1 MCVCREDL
9 SNLPFTTMCIRESL
23 RLHSPVQAVTRKY
36 TQDMALPGDRTVPQ
50 GERNRFLGLFLT
62 TYSTTFVHLWQNL
75 FGDSHFLN
83 KEVKCLISVILRKG
97 AICLVSIYG
106 THHNPAVWQN
116 PHVRN
121 EKRQMLIFFPP
132 PTVLSC
138 LTSLLG
144 VQSSAF

>member
-1 MCVCREDL
+1 MYVCREDL

-83 KEVKCLISVILRKG
+83 KEVKCLISVILRK
-97 AICLVSIYG
+97 VPS
-106 THHNPAVWQN
+106 VW
-116 PHVRN
+116 
-121 EKRQMLIFFPP
+121 
-132 PTVLSC
+132 
-138 LTSLLG
+138 
-144 VQSSAF
+144 SAFMGPTTTLLFGKTPM